1 MSMQL
6 APGLQA
12 ILSHLTVPAFSPFAS
27 MGNVVSE
34 RKLCCVATFSSNSLA
49 WLTCAGYSIWTNH
62 DYKSPL
68 IASAFAC
75 LLGNVAYCLSY
86 DLGAVWL
93 LFLARLITG
102 FGEPFHL
109 TASAATFRGE
119 LCNQLSAILSR
130 LKMRGDK
137 EIFPSLSYRLS
148 ACIGHA
154 W

>member
-1 MSMQL
+1 M
-6 APGLQA
+6 
-12 ILSHLTVPAFSPFAS
+12 
-27 MGNVVSE
+27 
-34 RKLCCVATFSSNSLA
+34 R
-49 WLTCAGYSIWTNH
+49 AGYSIWTNH

-109 TASAATFRGE
+109 TASAAALRGQV
-119 LCNQLSAILSR
+119 CNQQKAILSR
-130 LKMRGDK
+130 LKMERK
-137 EIFPSLSYRLS
+137 
-148 ACIGHA
+148 
-154 W
+154 